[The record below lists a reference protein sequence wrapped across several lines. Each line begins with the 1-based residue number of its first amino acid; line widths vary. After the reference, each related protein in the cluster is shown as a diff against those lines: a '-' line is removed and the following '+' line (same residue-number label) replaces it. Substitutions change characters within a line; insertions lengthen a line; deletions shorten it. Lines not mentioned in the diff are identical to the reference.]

1 VIKINLAGSKKIS
14 SSSFSSPAGGDDAM
28 PAGDNKEI
36 QKQGFLR
43 LFVILIL
50 PAILYTY
57 QNQNI
62 PVLQAKLQ
70 SKRNLLQTLTSK
82 NEQAKNAVEE
92 IKKFKEDQAQLQKQ
106 ITTLESLRKDR
117 LREVKILDNL
127 QKDLPEKIWLSKI
140 NLEANRM
147 QISGTTVSDLELS
160 SFMDNLSKSIFLKRV
175 NLIRSSDLPFNGG
188 LQTKSFEISCD
199 LESISVAGSV
209 PSPNGGSQ

>member
-1 VIKINLAGSKKIS
+1 
-14 SSSFSSPAGGDDAM
+14 M